1 MNARLL
7 AVARAALLPLA
18 LLVGWEL
25 LARAHAL
32 PDSVSRP
39 TTILVA
45 LGGETLD
52 GSLFAMAG
60 QTLVSAVAGWL
71 LGSLLAIAAGVAV
84 GTIPALRITVGPAL
98 ELMRSVPPVALIP
111 VALLLCG
118 LGPKLEI
125 FMVAFSVFWPV
136 IIFTV
141 TGIRSIDARTLD
153 VARALRFS
161 APARIVTFVL
171 PGASSAIAVGLRVG
185 AGIALVV
192 AVTTEII
199 ANPSGIGY
207 GIAFSAT
214 TLRPDQTFADLLALA
229 VIGFAIN
236 ALLVSAE
243 RRLFGWARA

>member
-1 MNARLL
+1 MIARAL
-7 AVARAALLPLA
+7 RAALLPLA
-18 LLVGWEL
+18 IFIGWEV

-32 PDSVSRP
+32 PDSLSRP
-39 TTILVA
+39 STIAAA
-45 LGGETLD
+45 LGGELLD
-52 GSLFAMAG
+52 GTLFAMAG

-71 LGSLLAIAAGVAV
+71 LGGGLAIAAGVAI
-84 GTIPALRITVGPAL
+84 GTIPVLRVTVGPAL

-111 VALLLCG
+111 IALLALG

-125 FMVAFSVFWPV
+125 LMVAFSVFWPV
-136 IIFTV
+136 VIFTASGV
-141 TGIRSIDARTLD
+141 RAIDPRLLE

-161 APARIVTFVL
+161 PLERIVRFVV
-171 PGASSAIAVGLRVG
+171 PAASERIAVGLRVA

-207 GIAFSAT
+207 GIAISAT
-214 TLRPDQTFADLLALA
+214 TIRPDQTFADLFALA
-229 VIGFAIN
+229 VVGFAIN
-236 ALLVSAE
+236 ALLVSGE